1 MIFRAYYI
9 PETCVHSVEEQL
21 VSFESMSELV
31 DYYNRSTDMLLY
43 AKEVIDSE
51 IIAQIHSNFRK
62 SIIKYKYRNFYR
74 KFQIL
79 SSKYVLSCSISPHY

>member
-51 IIAQIHSNFRK
+51 IIETFEER
-62 SIIKYKYRNFYR
+62 YLR
-74 KFQIL
+74 
-79 SSKYVLSCSISPHY
+79 

>member
-21 VSFESMSELV
+21 VSFESMSELI
-31 DYYNRSTDMLLY
+31 DYYNKSTDVLLY

-51 IIAQIHSNFRK
+51 VIESFEER
-62 SIIKYKYRNFYR
+62 YLR
-74 KFQIL
+74 
-79 SSKYVLSCSISPHY
+79 

>member
-21 VSFESMSELV
+21 VSFESMSELI
-31 DYYNRSTDMLLY
+31 DYYNKSTDALLY

-51 IIAQIHSNFRK
+51 VIESFEER
-62 SIIKYKYRNFYR
+62 YLR
-74 KFQIL
+74 
-79 SSKYVLSCSISPHY
+79 

>member
-21 VSFESMSELV
+21 VSFDSMSELI
-31 DYYNRSTDMLLY
+31 DYYNKSPDVLLY

-51 IIAQIHSNFRK
+51 VIESFKQR
-62 SIIKYKYRNFYR
+62 YLR
-74 KFQIL
+74 
-79 SSKYVLSCSISPHY
+79 

>member
-1 MIFRAYYI
+1 MIFKAYYI

-31 DYYNRSTDMLLY
+31 DYYNKSTDALLY

-51 IIAQIHSNFRK
+51 VIESFEER
-62 SIIKYKYRNFYR
+62 YLR
-74 KFQIL
+74 
-79 SSKYVLSCSISPHY
+79 